1 MIAAIGDIVKSGL
14 SDMESAV
21 AFPGRT
27 LPCSLVEQPLSVC
40 TSVSEGCLLCGV
52 LNVYMLKME

>member
-1 MIAAIGDIVKSGL
+1 MIAAIGDNLKSGL

-27 LPCSLVEQPLSVC
+27 LPCSLVEQPFSVC
-40 TSVSEGCLLCGV
+40 PSVSEGCLLCGV